1 MTLIACPIFVS
12 DVAEVEDALERAKHA
27 AAAGARLVEWR
38 VDALVGQAGATEA
51 IGGLLAATPMPCIL
65 TCRPSWEGGTFE
77 GDDEDRIEMLE
88 AVIASGAPPKYVDL
102 ELRLH
107 QERPELSRRVIDA
120 IDRANGD
127 EGVDV
132 GLILSAHDFDRRPI
146 DLIQKIE
153 AMTTEP
159 ACSIIKVAWFA
170 RSLRDNMEAFAV
182 LRERSKPTIALCM
195 GELGVMSRVLAP
207 KFGGFL
213 TFASLSRGGETAAGQ
228 PTIADLLGLYHFD
241 SIGPATEVYGVIGW
255 PVGHS
260 LSPKIHNVGF
270 EAVGHDGVYLPLPV
284 PPEYEHFQATV
295 GALLDDEALNFCGAS
310 VTIPHK
316 EHLLQFA
323 MERGGAIEPLALGI
337 GAGNTLT
344 LLADGVLEASNTDC
358 AAAIKALCARMD
370 IDFGDLA
377 AKTIAILGAGGVARG
392 IVAGLAQLGA
402 NITIFNR
409 TRERAETLVHA
420 FKEIAPIAIGEPEQL
435 GVERFDV
442 YINCTPLGMAGTE
455 FADASPLPDGAP
467 LDGAVVMDT
476 VYNPVETP
484 LLRQAEAEGAK
495 TLDGLAMFVRQA
507 GTQFKHWTGQALPV
521 DVMDVAKKD

>member
-1 MTLIACPIFVS
+1 VTLIACPIFVS
-12 DVAEVEDALERAKHA
+12 DVAEVNDVLDRAARA

-38 VDALVGQAGATEA
+38 VDALVGRDGAAGAIAT
-51 IGGLLAATPMPCIL
+51 LLAEALMPCIL
-65 TCRPSWEGGTFE
+65 TCRPSWEGGTFD

-88 AVIASGAPPKYVDL
+88 AAIASDAPPKYVDL

-107 QERPELSRRVIDA
+107 QERPELSRRVVDA
-120 IDRANGD
+120 IGRANGD
-127 EGVDV
+127 EGVSV
-132 GLILSAHDFDRRPI
+132 GLILSAHDFNRRPI

-153 AMTTEP
+153 AMANEP

-170 RSLRDNMEAFAV
+170 RSLRDNLEAFTV
-182 LRERSKPTIALCM
+182 LRERTKPTIALCM

-228 PTIADLLGLYHFD
+228 PTIADLLGLFHFD
-241 SIGPATEVYGVIGW
+241 TIGPATEVYGVIGW
-255 PVGHS
+255 PVAHS
-260 LSPKIHNVGF
+260 LSPKIHNAGF
-270 EAVGHDGVYLPLPV
+270 EGVGHDGVYLPLPV

-295 GALLDDEALNFCGAS
+295 GALLDDATLDFRGAS

-344 LLADGVLEASNTDC
+344 VHDDGAIEASNTDC

-370 IDFGDLA
+370 IEFGALA
-377 AKTIAILGAGGVARG
+377 GKTVAVLGAGGVARG
-392 IVAGLAQLGA
+392 IMAGLAQLGA
-402 NITIFNR
+402 QITIFNR
-409 TRERAETLVHA
+409 TRARAVELMNA
-420 FKEIAPIAIGEPEQL
+420 FAEMAPIAIGDPAQL
-435 GVERFDV
+435 GSARFDI

-455 FADASPLPDGAP
+455 FADASPLPDDAL

-476 VYNPVETP
+476 VYNPVDTP
-484 LLRQAEAEGAK
+484 LLKQAEAAGAK

-521 DVMDVAKKD
+521 DVMDVAGRD